1 MYKVWLERVD
11 QEPTLLSSAR
21 KHGLTRLGYMSLKP
35 EQLSAID
42 AILRGRDTF
51 VSVPTGFGKSLVYQV
66 LPFCADW
73 LTGRVTGIS
82 TSSKPVVMVVSP
94 LLSLMHDQVA
104 KLASKN
110 ILAICIS
117 GKQQDVDQTLKEVVE
132 GSITHIYGS
141 PEAFIGNEKWRSRFV
156 YAWTALSR
164 ITRVCT
170 LQPPTVHE
178 Y

>member
-82 TSSKPVVMVVSP
+82 TSSKPVVMASP
-94 LLSLMHDQVA
+94 VA
-104 KLASKN
+104 YARPFVAVCLRLDGAV
-110 ILAICIS
+110 A
-117 GKQQDVDQTLKEVVE
+117 
-132 GSITHIYGS
+132 HH
-141 PEAFIGNEKWRSRFV
+141 ARV
-156 YAWTALSR
+156 YASAAHGS
-164 ITRVCT
+164 
-170 LQPPTVHE
+170 
-178 Y
+178 

>member
-21 KHGLTRLGYMSLKP
+21 KHGLTRLGYMSLKL

-82 TSSKPVVMVVSP
+82 TSSKPVVLFTLGRRCRACVRFSRPRFM
-94 LLSLMHDQVA
+94 
-104 KLASKN
+104 N
-110 ILAICIS
+110 TNEIC
-117 GKQQDVDQTLKEVVE
+117 
-132 GSITHIYGS
+132 
-141 PEAFIGNEKWRSRFV
+141 
-156 YAWTALSR
+156 
-164 ITRVCT
+164 
-170 LQPPTVHE
+170 
-178 Y
+178 

>member
-73 LTGRVTGIS
+73 LTGRVTRIS
-82 TSSKPVVMVVSP
+82 TSSKPVVMAVSP
-94 LLSLMHDQVA
+94 LLSLMHDQVVT
-104 KLASKN
+104 LGGRCRASRACVRFSRPRFMN
-110 ILAICIS
+110 TNDIC
-117 GKQQDVDQTLKEVVE
+117 
-132 GSITHIYGS
+132 
-141 PEAFIGNEKWRSRFV
+141 
-156 YAWTALSR
+156 
-164 ITRVCT
+164 
-170 LQPPTVHE
+170 
-178 Y
+178 

>member
-1 MYKVWLERVD
+1 
-11 QEPTLLSSAR
+11 
-21 KHGLTRLGYMSLKP
+21 MSLKP

-73 LTGRVTGIS
+73 LTGGRIS

-94 LLSLMHDQVA
+94 LLSLMHDR
-104 KLASKN
+104 L
-110 ILAICIS
+110 L
-117 GKQQDVDQTLKEVVE
+117 
-132 GSITHIYGS
+132 
-141 PEAFIGNEKWRSRFV
+141 RFV
-156 YAWTALSR
+156 YAWM
-164 ITRVCT
+164 RVCT

>member
-42 AILRGRDTF
+42 AILRGRDTI

-73 LTGRVTGIS
+73 LTGRVTRIS

-94 LLSLMHDQVA
+94 LLSLMHDQVVT
-104 KLASKN
+104 LGGRCRASRACVRFSRPRFMN
-110 ILAICIS
+110 TNDIC
-117 GKQQDVDQTLKEVVE
+117 
-132 GSITHIYGS
+132 
-141 PEAFIGNEKWRSRFV
+141 
-156 YAWTALSR
+156 
-164 ITRVCT
+164 
-170 LQPPTVHE
+170 
-178 Y
+178 

>member
-1 MYKVWLERVD
+1 
-11 QEPTLLSSAR
+11 
-21 KHGLTRLGYMSLKP
+21 MSLKP

-94 LLSLMHDQVA
+94 LLSLMHDQVVT
-104 KLASKN
+104 LGRRCRAS
-110 ILAICIS
+110 
-117 GKQQDVDQTLKEVVE
+117 
-132 GSITHIYGS
+132 
-141 PEAFIGNEKWRSRFV
+141 
-156 YAWTALSR
+156 
-164 ITRVCT
+164 RVCVRFSRPRFMNT
-170 LQPPTVHE
+170 NDIC
-178 Y
+178 

>member
-1 MYKVWLERVD
+1 
-11 QEPTLLSSAR
+11 
-21 KHGLTRLGYMSLKP
+21 MSLKP

-94 LLSLMHDQVA
+94 LLSLYARPFVA
-104 KLASKN
+104 VCLRLDGAV
-110 ILAICIS
+110 A
-117 GKQQDVDQTLKEVVE
+117 
-132 GSITHIYGS
+132 HH
-141 PEAFIGNEKWRSRFV
+141 ARV
-156 YAWTALSR
+156 YASAAHGS
-164 ITRVCT
+164 
-170 LQPPTVHE
+170 
-178 Y
+178 

>member
-73 LTGRVTGIS
+73 LTGRVTRIS

-94 LLSLMHDQVA
+94 LLSLMHDQVVT
-104 KLASKN
+104 LGGRCRASRACVRFSRPRFMN
-110 ILAICIS
+110 TNDIC
-117 GKQQDVDQTLKEVVE
+117 
-132 GSITHIYGS
+132 
-141 PEAFIGNEKWRSRFV
+141 
-156 YAWTALSR
+156 
-164 ITRVCT
+164 
-170 LQPPTVHE
+170 
-178 Y
+178 

>member
-73 LTGRVTGIS
+73 LTGRVTRIS
-82 TSSKPVVMVVSP
+82 TSSKSVVKVVSP
-94 LLSLMHDQVA
+94 LLSLMHDQVVT
-104 KLASKN
+104 LGGRCRASRACVRFSRPRFMN
-110 ILAICIS
+110 TNDIC
-117 GKQQDVDQTLKEVVE
+117 
-132 GSITHIYGS
+132 
-141 PEAFIGNEKWRSRFV
+141 
-156 YAWTALSR
+156 
-164 ITRVCT
+164 
-170 LQPPTVHE
+170 
-178 Y
+178 

>member
-42 AILRGRDTF
+42 AGEGIP
-51 VSVPTGFGKSLVYQV
+51 STGFGKSLVYQV

-94 LLSLMHDQVA
+94 LLSLMHDQVVTLGRRCRA
-104 KLASKN
+104 SRACVRFSRPRFMNTNDICLSSAPHAHKLSARGRN
-110 ILAICIS
+110 TH
-117 GKQQDVDQTLKEVVE
+117 GER
-132 GSITHIYGS
+132 GSSSID
-141 PEAFIGNEKWRSRFV
+141 
-156 YAWTALSR
+156 
-164 ITRVCT
+164 
-170 LQPPTVHE
+170 
-178 Y
+178 

>member
-1 MYKVWLERVD
+1 
-11 QEPTLLSSAR
+11 
-21 KHGLTRLGYMSLKP
+21 MSLKP

-94 LLSLMHDQVA
+94 LLSLMHDQVCLRLDGA
-104 KLASKN
+104 VAHH
-110 ILAICIS
+110 A
-117 GKQQDVDQTLKEVVE
+117 
-132 GSITHIYGS
+132 
-141 PEAFIGNEKWRSRFV
+141 RV
-156 YAWTALSR
+156 YASAAHGS
-164 ITRVCT
+164 
-170 LQPPTVHE
+170 
-178 Y
+178 

>member
-82 TSSKPVVMVVSP
+82 TSSKPVVMVMVVSP
-94 LLSLMHDQVA
+94 LLLLMHDR
-104 KLASKN
+104 L
-110 ILAICIS
+110 L
-117 GKQQDVDQTLKEVVE
+117 
-132 GSITHIYGS
+132 
-141 PEAFIGNEKWRSRFV
+141 RFV
-156 YAWTALSR
+156 YAWRALSR

>member
-1 MYKVWLERVD
+1 
-11 QEPTLLSSAR
+11 
-21 KHGLTRLGYMSLKP
+21 MSLKP

-82 TSSKPVVMVVSP
+82 TSSKPVVMVVLP
-94 LLSLMHDQVA
+94 LLSRCAV
-104 KLASKN
+104 
-110 ILAICIS
+110 
-117 GKQQDVDQTLKEVVE
+117 
-132 GSITHIYGS
+132 
-141 PEAFIGNEKWRSRFV
+141 RFV

-164 ITRVCT
+164 ITRMCT
-170 LQPPTVHE
+170 LQPPTIHE